1 MKGVLEFRLSCTLRC
16 LVLFYGM
23 SSTFRFFYVVFST
36 LPVAVQA
43 VTACVAGVLIL
54 IAVFCIGRIAGRH
67 TERRAAE
74 NDIRRIRAD
83 AVKRSRAVLGGQMVE
98 QVAPFLP
105 GFPCNPADVRF
116 IGKPVDFIGFP
127 GAAEGKP
134 IEEILLIEVKSG
146 TSALSKREREIK
158 NAVEAGRV
166 RYVEYHEPG
175 AEEATVSIAEL
186 SPAR

>member
-1 MKGVLEFRLSCTLRC
+1 M
-16 LVLFYGM
+16 LFYRM
-23 SSTFRFFYVVFST
+23 SSTFRSLYVFFVS
-36 LPVAVQA
+36 
-43 VTACVAGVLIL
+43 VLIL
-54 IAVFCIGRIAGRH
+54 AAAFSIGRIAGRYA
-67 TERRAAE
+67 ERHAAE
-74 NDIRRIRAD
+74 KDIRLIRAD

-127 GAAEGKP
+127 GAAEGKT

-146 TSALSKREREIK
+146 TSALSKREHEIK

-166 RYVEYHEPG
+166 RYVEYREP
-175 AEEATVSIAEL
+175 AAVEETVSMAEL